1 MPTAADFGRIG
12 TAIIAAAPTVL
23 PKPAAAVLRAISATA
38 IDGVGKFPGARVSA
52 GAALAKRG
60 DAESAID
67 AIVHSHVALAGVQ
80 GFATNVGGAI
90 ALLVGLPA
98 NLAGLTLL
106 QTRMSAAIAHLRGYD
121 TDDTRVRAAIMMTL
135 LGRDTVR
142 DLVEQGKLPSTPL
155 GLATAPALDP
165 ALEQPIAEQV
175 LQTLLARS
183 GGKQAVALVGK
194 RIPVIG
200 GGVGLVTDGW
210 ATLEVAHYARE
221 QFPNRRQLLR
231 GDAG

>member
-1 MPTAADFGRIG
+1 MPNAADFGRIG
-12 TAIIAAAPTVL
+12 TAIMAAAPSVL
-23 PKPAAAVLRAISATA
+23 PKPAAAALRAISATA
-38 IDGVGKFPGARVSA
+38 IDGVGKVPGARASA

-67 AIVHSHVALAGVQ
+67 AIVRSHIAFAGAQ
-80 GFATNVGGAI
+80 GFATNVGGTI

-106 QTRMSAAIAHLRGYD
+106 QTRMTAAIAHLRGYD
-121 TDDTRVRAAIMMTL
+121 TDDSRVRAAIMMTL
-135 LGRDTVR
+135 LGRDVVR

-155 GLATAPALDP
+155 GLATAPAFDRS
-165 ALEQPIAEQV
+165 LEQSIAEQV

-183 GGKQAVALVGK
+183 GGKQTVALVGK

-221 QFPNRRQLLR
+221 QFPSRRQLVD
-231 GDAG
+231 DAG